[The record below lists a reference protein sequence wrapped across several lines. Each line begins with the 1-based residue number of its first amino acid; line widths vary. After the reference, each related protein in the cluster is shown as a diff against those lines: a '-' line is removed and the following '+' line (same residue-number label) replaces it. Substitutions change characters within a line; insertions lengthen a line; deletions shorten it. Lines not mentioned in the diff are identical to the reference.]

1 MTPTTPRNLDVCVDC
16 VQFGASG
23 NYSEFDECFEPA
35 RWRERQQQ
43 LIDTEAR
50 HRQAGR
56 VWLAASDRSDEFSR
70 RPCQWCGSRL
80 HGERWRAYVAVQ
92 GRR

>member
-1 MTPTTPRNLDVCVDC
+1 MTPTATENLDVCADC
-16 VQFGASG
+16 VQFGANG
-23 NYSEFDECFEPA
+23 NYSEFQECFEPA

-43 LIDTEAR
+43 LIDTQAK

-56 VWLAASDRSDEFSR
+56 VWLTSSDLSLWFSR
-70 RPCQWCGSRL
+70 RPCEWCGDKTD
-80 HGERWRAYVAVQ
+80 GERWRAYVAVQ